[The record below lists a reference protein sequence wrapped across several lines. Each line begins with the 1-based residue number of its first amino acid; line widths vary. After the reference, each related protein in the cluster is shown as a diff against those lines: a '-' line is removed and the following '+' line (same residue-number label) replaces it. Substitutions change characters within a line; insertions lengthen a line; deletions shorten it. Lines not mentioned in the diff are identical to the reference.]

1 MNDKGKASI
10 ALVCGIVS
18 ILFGLYVPLIS
29 WASGAIA
36 IALATQV
43 REKEKGLSLS
53 GMILGILGI
62 LIGFAYFLT
71 LSGF

>member
-1 MNDKGKASI
+1 MSSKGKASL

-43 REKEKGLSLS
+43 REEKGLSLS

-62 LIGFAYFLT
+62 LIGFAYFLA
-71 LSGF
+71 LVGF

>member
-36 IALATQV
+36 IALAAQV
-43 REKEKGLSLS
+43 KEKKGLSLS

-62 LIGFAYFLT
+62 LIGFAYFLV